1 MTGTAPES
9 RIRRLTRLQARVAP
23 AAILVPLAT
32 YVIGWIWDPYVFG
45 LAVVTLAPIQ
55 IAWGGAGLALLRT
68 DASRGSRRASALTN
82 AALLAC
88 GASALVLARSINWA

>member
-9 RIRRLTRLQARVAP
+9 RIRRLARLQARVAP
-23 AAILVPLAT
+23 AAILLPLVT
-32 YVIGWIWDPYVFG
+32 YVIAWIWDPYVFG
-45 LAVVTLAPIQ
+45 LAVVALAPIQ
-55 IAWGGAGLALLRT
+55 LAWGAAGFALLRT
-68 DASRGSRRASALTN
+68 EASRGSRRASALTS